1 MPDDLAP
8 HHDAPLTPSE
18 QQQLTELET
27 AIERGFQTFLEVG
40 AALAAVRDARLYRAE
55 YATFEDYCQ
64 ARWGMTRR
72 NANHLIGAVDVVDS
86 LGTTVPKPSNER
98 QARALGKVP
107 EGERPEV
114 WKEAHERSGGKPT
127 AKLIEQIASEHT
139 QQASDSYPQP
149 AILPPGWYWQQSSN
163 PADIVAINRNQH
175 DQTSGFL
182 GSYEACATRA
192 WEIHN
197 ANQASEQPAPEAAPA
212 APRAA
217 PASHPDTAPDTTP
230 ETAQRPIHSATPLEV
245 AELQQRLQAAMD
257 EIKDLKAQVHNLH
270 TANDAEI
277 AQMNNTI
284 ARLQGRAAA
293 LEGENERLREEEA
306 KARAELDRAYSRQA
320 QQDHPALQQ
329 RVDQAINVLGEYQEH
344 ITRAQKYKPTS
355 DRGEAVSPLLRAI
368 ERVYLALKGG

>member
-1 MPDDLAP
+1 VSDDLAP
-8 HHDAPLTPSE
+8 QHDAPLTAPEAE
-18 QQQLTELET
+18 QLSELE
-27 AIERGFQTFLEVG
+27 AVIERGFQTFLEVG

-86 LGTTVPKPSNER
+86 LGTTVPKPANER

-114 WKEAHERSGGKPT
+114 WQEARERSGGKPT
-127 AKLIEQIASEHT
+127 AKLIEQIASERT
-139 QQASDSYPQP
+139 QQTSDQP
-149 AILPPGWYWQQSSN
+149 
-163 PADIVAINRNQH
+163 
-175 DQTSGFL
+175 
-182 GSYEACATRA
+182 
-192 WEIHN
+192 
-197 ANQASEQPAPEAAPA
+197 APA

-217 PASHPDTAPDTTP
+217 PASRPETAP

-270 TANDAEI
+270 TANDSEI
-277 AQMNNTI
+277 AQMNDTI

-329 RVDQAINVLGEYQEH
+329 RIDQAISVLGEYQEH

>member
-8 HHDAPLTPSE
+8 LTAPEAE
-18 QQQLTELET
+18 QLSELE
-27 AIERGFQTFLEVG
+27 AVIERGFQTFLEVG

-64 ARWGMTRR
+64 ERWGMTRR

-114 WKEAHERSGGKPT
+114 WQEARERSGGKPT
-127 AKLIEQIASEHT
+127 AKLIEQIASERT
-139 QQASDSYPQP
+139 QQATQEEPEFDPSPVSVALDEQFEEPYP
-149 AILPPGWYWQQSSN
+149 
-163 PADIVAINRNQH
+163 
-175 DQTSGFL
+175 
-182 GSYEACATRA
+182 
-192 WEIHN
+192 
-197 ANQASEQPAPEAAPA
+197 PA

-217 PASHPDTAPDTTP
+217 PASHPDTAPDTAP
-230 ETAQRPIHSATPLEV
+230 ETAQRPVHSATPLEV

-257 EIKDLKAQVHNLH
+257 EIKDLRAQVSNLH

-306 KARAELDRAYSRQA
+306 KARAELDRAYSRLT

-329 RVDQAINVLGEYQEH
+329 RIDQAISVLGEYQEH
-344 ITRAQKYKPTS
+344 ITRAQKYKTTS